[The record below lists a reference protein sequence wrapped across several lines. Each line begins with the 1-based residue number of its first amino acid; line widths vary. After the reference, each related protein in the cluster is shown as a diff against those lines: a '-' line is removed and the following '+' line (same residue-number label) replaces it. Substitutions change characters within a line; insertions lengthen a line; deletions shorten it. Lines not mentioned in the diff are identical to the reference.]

1 MYLGRYVALSGFISS
16 GERLIQHGVL
26 SCVLPHRAIPFRRL
40 NSTFKS
46 RKSSCCRGRI
56 DAQRKGTNMKQ
67 QFVNDAPNNVMA
79 AASSTSVPPENAA
92 TRTVDYQ
99 LVSSST
105 QQQIKLLASSN
116 ACLRRNLVRFSH
128 GLKQVGQ
135 LAYHDALTGLPNRSL
150 LLDRL
155 HQAMQQAIRQQ
166 KIVLLLFVDLDD
178 FKWVNDNLGVAVGD
192 NLLMQVAQRLATS
205 IRGADTACR
214 YGGDEF
220 VLMLPEI
227 DSKQNAAAAVQKIR
241 TQLAVPYVIDD
252 RMITLRASIGV
263 ILYRGGEQ
271 SCEDLLQQADSNMHQ
286 NRARIISPTIS
297 VL

>member
-1 MYLGRYVALSGFISS
+1 
-16 GERLIQHGVL
+16 
-26 SCVLPHRAIPFRRL
+26 
-40 NSTFKS
+40 
-46 RKSSCCRGRI
+46 
-56 DAQRKGTNMKQ
+56 MKQ
-67 QFVNDAPNNVMA
+67 QFVNDGPNKAMTA
-79 AASSTSVPPENAA
+79 GRSSIASQDSA
-92 TRTVDYQ
+92 TQRTVDYQ
-99 LVSSST
+99 PVSSST

-128 GLKQVGQ
+128 GLKQVGL
-135 LAYHDALTGLPNRSL
+135 LAYHDELTGLPNRSL

-155 HQAMQQAIRQQ
+155 RQAMQQAIRQQ
-166 KIVLLLFVDLDD
+166 KLVLLLFVDLDD

-192 NLLMQVAQRLATS
+192 SLLKQVALRLVAS

-227 DSKQNAAAAVQKIR
+227 DGKQSAAAALQKIR
-241 TQLAVPYVIDD
+241 AQLAVPYAIDD

-263 ILYRGGEQ
+263 ILYRGGEL
-271 SCEDLLQQADSNMHQ
+271 SCEDLIQQADSNMHQ
-286 NRARIISPTIS
+286 HRAQIITPTIS